1 MVVRA
6 AVLVAAAAVWAIRTI
21 IQLPRQVLTLWWWV
35 QQELLVVVPGREV
48 RARHP
53 ISLILLQYVVVLVA
67 AAGRVMAELLVQQ
80 GQPLVMAV
88 VLEVLGVQR
97 Q

>member
-1 MVVRA
+1 
-6 AVLVAAAAVWAIRTI
+6 
-21 IQLPRQVLTLWWWV
+21 
-35 QQELLVVVPGREV
+35 
-48 RARHP
+48 
-53 ISLILLQYVVVLVA
+53 VVLVA